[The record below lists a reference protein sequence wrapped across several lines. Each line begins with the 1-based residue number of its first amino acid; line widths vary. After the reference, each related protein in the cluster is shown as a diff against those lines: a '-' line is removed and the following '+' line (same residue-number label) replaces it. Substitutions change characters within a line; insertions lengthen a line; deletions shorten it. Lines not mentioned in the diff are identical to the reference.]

1 MKKTI
6 GTISAV
12 IIGVWFFVLFLYV
25 QNTQLS
31 NGAKISHEEMQQA
44 IKNHAIVTYGEY
56 NE

>member
-1 MKKTI
+1 MTKI
-6 GTISAV
+6 QTISAL
-12 IIGVWFFVLFLYV
+12 IIGLAFLILMFWV
-25 QNTQLS
+25 QNIRME